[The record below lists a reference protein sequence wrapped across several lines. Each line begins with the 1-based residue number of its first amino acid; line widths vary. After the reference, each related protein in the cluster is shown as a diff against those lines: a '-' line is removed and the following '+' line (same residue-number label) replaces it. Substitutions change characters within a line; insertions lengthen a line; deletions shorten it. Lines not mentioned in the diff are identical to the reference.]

1 MIEHHIAAPSQE
13 RWNQLATTLGELA
26 SIILDWHLDTPDCLR
41 LTYGHP
47 LRLSAPLS
55 SLDQTFLLSDL
66 LEQAQAMGASVR
78 LANPAPDQWV
88 ASFADRQPFER
99 GPISVIAVSR
109 ALLAWH
115 RGKVD

>member
-1 MIEHHIAAPSQE
+1 MIEQHIAAPHQE
-13 RWNQLATTLGELA
+13 RWTHLSATLKDLA
-26 SIILDWHLDTPDCLR
+26 SIIDDWHLDTPHCLK

-47 LRLSAPLS
+47 LTLGVPLS

-66 LEQAQAMGASVR
+66 LEQAQAMGASLR
-78 LANPAPDQWV
+78 LANPAPDEWV
-88 ASFADRQPFER
+88 ASFADRQPFEQ

-115 RGKVD
+115 LGPIH

>member
-1 MIEHHIAAPSQE
+1 MIEHHLAAPSQE
-13 RWNQLATTLGELA
+13 RWSQLATTLRELA
-26 SIILDWHLDTPDCLR
+26 NIILDWQLDTPHCLR

-47 LRLSAPLS
+47 LTLGAALS

-66 LEQAQAMGASVR
+66 LEQAQAMGASLR
-78 LANPAPDQWV
+78 LANPAPHQWV
-88 ASFADRQPFER
+88 ASFADRQPFEQ

-115 RGKVD
+115 RGPMD